1 MASGKIHR
9 RLRLVPCLLLAML
22 AASSVQSAGARPS
35 TPVLKRPHRIVS
47 LNLCADQLLVALAD
61 RDQIAGLTR
70 YASDPDMSAVAAQ
83 ARHLP
88 VFGGSAEEI
97 MAADPDLVVGMPA
110 RRNPAIAVLKGQRY
124 PSLDLKSAKT
134 YDEIIASIRDV
145 AVAVGHPERG
155 EAMIARM
162 NAELAGLP
170 KVTGGKVAAYYQR
183 RGYLTGTGTLVD
195 DLMTRVGLV
204 NLAGKLGK
212 PSLSQMSLEE
222 MAMARPDFIVM
233 DSATQKVEDQGTE
246 MIHHPILKGIP
257 RITIPQTWTVCGGPA
272 YVKAAR
278 AMATQAIAGRANGRR
293 VTAR

>member
-9 RLRLVPCLLLAML
+9 RLRLVPCLLLAL
-22 AASSVQSAGARPS
+22 LAGGVVYGAASRPAAQVS
-35 TPVLKRPHRIVS
+35 QRPHRIVS

-70 YASDPDMSAVAAQ
+70 YASDPDMSAVAAE
-83 ARHLP
+83 ARRLP
-88 VFGGSAEEI
+88 VFGGSAEEV
-97 MAADPDLVVGMPA
+97 MAANPDLVVGMPA
-110 RRNPAIAVLKGQRY
+110 RRNPAIAVLKGQHY

-134 YDEIIASIRDV
+134 YDEILASIRDV
-145 AVAVGHPERG
+145 ARAVGHPERG

-170 KVTGGKVAAYYQR
+170 KVRGGKVAAYYQR

-222 MAMARPDFIVM
+222 MALARPDFIVM

-246 MIHHPILKGIP
+246 MIHHPILQDIP
-257 RITIPQTWTVCGGPA
+257 RIAIPQAWTVCGGPA

-278 AMATQAIAGRANGRR
+278 VLAGQVERQRISAH
-293 VTAR
+293 

>member
-9 RLRLVPCLLLAML
+9 RLRLVPCLLLAAMAGGAVYGAPPRP
-22 AASSVQSAGARPS
+22 AAQVSQ
-35 TPVLKRPHRIVS
+35 RPHRIVS

-83 ARHLP
+83 ARRLP
-88 VFGGSAEEI
+88 VFGGSAEEV

-110 RRNPAIAVLKGQRY
+110 RRNPAIAVLKGQHY

-134 YDEIIASIRDV
+134 YEEILASIRDV
-145 AVAVGHPERG
+145 ARAVGHPERG
-155 EAMIARM
+155 EAMIAQM

-170 KVTGGKVAAYYQR
+170 KVQGGKVAAYYQR

-233 DSATQKVEDQGTE
+233 DSATRKVEDQGTE
-246 MIHHPILKGIP
+246 MIHHPILGGIP
-257 RITIPQTWTVCGGPA
+257 RISIPQAWTVCGGPA
-272 YVKAAR
+272 YVKAAQSIAR
-278 AMATQAIAGRANGRR
+278 QAMAAQVGRR
-293 VTAR
+293 NITAR